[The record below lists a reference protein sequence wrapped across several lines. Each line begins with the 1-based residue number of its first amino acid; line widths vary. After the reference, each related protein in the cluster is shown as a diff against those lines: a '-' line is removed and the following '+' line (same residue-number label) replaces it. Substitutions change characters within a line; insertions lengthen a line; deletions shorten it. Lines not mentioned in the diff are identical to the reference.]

1 MGEWEQGLKVA
12 REQGF
17 IDEATQERL
26 LKMSFERGRDGKHDG
41 TGADAGENSKFP
53 MRIALI
59 VLGAILLVSAGFAI
73 FVRVLGDDPS
83 EAFVAGVLALVAV
96 VSEVIARLVARAKP
110 LKFLAGI
117 IGSFAGVPLGVAA
130 AISLPGEP
138 NAGVGTLG
146 ALVAAVWSWV
156 WFRRSQ
162 SGVAV
167 AAVIIEL
174 AVVVTFFG
182 ESQNLNTET
191 TGLVLC
197 ALGVLAAVASIIG
210 RLKPSLPPLVASLIV
225 VGWGC
230 IAQNTYGGDVIAII
244 GIAISAAL
252 FLFAYRRS
260 EALMS
265 AATAVSTGVWAVV
278 LTSALT
284 DGSLAPLIVAA
295 VLGAVMVI
303 WGAKLARK

>member
-1 MGEWEQGLKVA
+1 MAARSRSA
-12 REQGF
+12 REQGI
-17 IDEATQERL
+17 IDEAMHERL
-26 LKMSFERGRDGKHDG
+26 LKLQFEHEP
-41 TGADAGENSKFP
+41 TTSKFP

-83 EAFVAGVLALVAV
+83 ELVIAGVLALVALV
-96 VSEVIARLVARAKP
+96 AEIVARLVARAKP

-117 IGSFAGVPLGVAA
+117 IGSFAGLPLGFAVAVL
-130 AISLPGEP
+130 LPGEP
-138 NAGVGTLG
+138 NAGVGAVG
-146 ALVAAVWSWV
+146 ALVAAAWSWL
-156 WFRRSQ
+156 WFRRTK

-167 AAVIIEL
+167 AMVVIEL
-174 AVVVTFFG
+174 AAAIVFIG

-191 TGLVLC
+191 TGVVLC
-197 ALGVLAAVASIIG
+197 VLGVIAAIASIVG

-230 IAQNTYGGDVIAII
+230 IAQNSYGGDVIAVI

-265 AATAVSTGVWAVV
+265 AATAVSTGIWAVV

-284 DGSLAPLIVAA
+284 DGSLAPLIVSA
-295 VLGAVMVI
+295 VLGAAMVA
-303 WGAKLARK
+303 WGTKLTRK

>member
-1 MGEWEQGLKVA
+1 MGEWQQGLEAA
-12 REQGF
+12 REQGI
-17 IDEATQERL
+17 IDEAMHERL
-26 LKMSFERGRDGKHDG
+26 SKLQFEHEPA
-41 TGADAGENSKFP
+41 TSKFP

-83 EAFVAGVLALVAV
+83 ELFIAGVLALVAIV
-96 VSEVIARLVARAKP
+96 AEIVARLVARAKP

-117 IGSFAGVPLGVAA
+117 IGSFAGLPLGFAVAVL
-130 AISLPGEP
+130 LPGEP
-138 NAGVGTLG
+138 NSGVGAVG
-146 ALVAAVWSWV
+146 ALVAAAWSWL
-156 WFRRSQ
+156 WFRRTK

-167 AAVIIEL
+167 AMVVIEL
-174 AVVVTFFG
+174 AAAIVFIG

-191 TGLVLC
+191 TGVVLC
-197 ALGVLAAVASIIG
+197 VLGVIAAIASIVG

-225 VGWGC
+225 IGWGC
-230 IAQNTYGGDVIAII
+230 IAQNTYGGDVIAVI
-244 GIAISAAL
+244 GIVISAIL
-252 FLFAYRRS
+252 FLIAYRRS

-265 AATAVSTGVWAVV
+265 AATAVSTGIWAVV

-295 VLGAVMVI
+295 VLGAAMVA
-303 WGAKLARK
+303 WGAKLTRK

>member
-1 MGEWEQGLKVA
+1 MGEWQQGLEVA
-12 REQGF
+12 REQGI
-17 IDEATQERL
+17 IDEAMHERL
-26 LKMSFERGRDGKHDG
+26 LKLQFEHEP
-41 TGADAGENSKFP
+41 TTSKFP

-83 EAFVAGVLALVAV
+83 ELFIAGVLALVALV
-96 VSEVIARLVARAKP
+96 AEIVARLVARAKP

-117 IGSFAGVPLGVAA
+117 IGSFAGLPLGFAVAVL
-130 AISLPGEP
+130 LPGEP
-138 NAGVGTLG
+138 NSGVGAVG
-146 ALVAAVWSWV
+146 ALVAATWSWL
-156 WFRRSQ
+156 WFRRTK

-167 AAVIIEL
+167 AMVVIEL
-174 AVVVTFFG
+174 AAAIVFIG

-191 TGLVLC
+191 TGVVLC
-197 ALGVLAAVASIIG
+197 VLGVIAAVASIIG

-225 VGWGC
+225 IGWGC
-230 IAQNTYGGDVIAII
+230 IAQNSYGGDVIAVI

-265 AATAVSTGVWAVV
+265 AATAVSTGIWAVV

-284 DGSLAPLIVAA
+284 DGSLAPLIVSA
-295 VLGAVMVI
+295 VLGAAMVA
-303 WGAKLARK
+303 WGTKLTRK

>member
-1 MGEWEQGLKVA
+1 MGEWQQGLEVA
-12 REQGF
+12 REQGI
-17 IDEATQERL
+17 IDEAMHERL
-26 LKMSFERGRDGKHDG
+26 LKLQFEHEP
-41 TGADAGENSKFP
+41 TTSKFP

-83 EAFVAGVLALVAV
+83 ELFIAGVLALVALV
-96 VSEVIARLVARAKP
+96 AEIVARLVARAKP

-117 IGSFAGVPLGVAA
+117 IGSFAGLPLGFAVAVL
-130 AISLPGEP
+130 LPGEP
-138 NAGVGTLG
+138 NAGVGAVG
-146 ALVAAVWSWV
+146 ALVAAAWSWL
-156 WFRRSQ
+156 WFRRTK

-167 AAVIIEL
+167 AMVVIEL
-174 AVVVTFFG
+174 AAAIVFIG

-191 TGLVLC
+191 TGVVLC
-197 ALGVLAAVASIIG
+197 VLGVIAAIASIVG

-230 IAQNTYGGDVIAII
+230 IAQNSYGGDVIAVI

-265 AATAVSTGVWAVV
+265 AATAVSTGIWAVV

-284 DGSLAPLIVAA
+284 DGSLAPLIVSA
-295 VLGAVMVI
+295 VLGAAMVA
-303 WGAKLARK
+303 WGTKLTRK

>member
-1 MGEWEQGLKVA
+1 MGEWQQGLEAA
-12 REQGF
+12 REQGI
-17 IDEATQERL
+17 IDEAMQERL
-26 LKMSFERGRDGKHDG
+26 LKLQFEHEP
-41 TGADAGENSKFP
+41 TTSKFP

-83 EAFVAGVLALVAV
+83 ELFIAGVLALVALV
-96 VSEVIARLVARAKP
+96 AEIVARLVARAKP

-117 IGSFAGVPLGVAA
+117 IGSFAGLPLGFAVAVL
-130 AISLPGEP
+130 LPGEP
-138 NAGVGTLG
+138 NAGVGAVG
-146 ALVAAVWSWV
+146 ALVAAAWSWL
-156 WFRRSQ
+156 WFRRTK
-162 SGVAV
+162 SGIAV
-167 AAVIIEL
+167 AMVVIEL
-174 AVVVTFFG
+174 AAAIVFIG

-191 TGLVLC
+191 TGVVLC
-197 ALGVLAAVASIIG
+197 VLGVIAAIASIIG

-230 IAQNTYGGDVIAII
+230 IAQNSYGGDVIAVI

-265 AATAVSTGVWAVV
+265 AATAVSTGIWAVV

-284 DGSLAPLIVAA
+284 DGSLAPLIVSA
-295 VLGAVMVI
+295 VLGAAMVA
-303 WGAKLARK
+303 WGTKLTRK